1 MLIDWFTVVAQ
12 AINFLILA
20 WLMKRYL
27 YQPIL
32 KALDAREQH
41 IAAELADADAKAT
54 EALAERE
61 EYKRKNEEFDSQ
73 RAGLLSKASNDA
85 AAEHSRLLDE
95 VRKDADTLRGK
106 LQDKLGNEYRNLHDE
121 IARRTQAEVFAIARK
136 TLSELSGAS
145 LEARMAEVFVQRLR
159 ELDGSERSKLAAIA
173 EKDIVTVR
181 SAFELPQP
189 QQTMIDETLKATLG
203 VNNPLRFE
211 IVPGLIGGIE
221 LILHGQKVAWS
232 ISDHLASLEKEL
244 ATLLKAQRH
253 TNIPSPLQGE
263 GEGGGRNRA

>member
-12 AINFLILA
+12 AVNFFILV

-32 KALDAREQH
+32 KALDAREQR
-41 IAAELADADAKAT
+41 IAAELADADAKKA

-61 EYKRKNEEFDSQ
+61 EFRRKNDEFDRQ
-73 RAGLLSKASNDA
+73 RDGLLSKATSDA
-85 AAEHSRLLDE
+85 VAEHGRLLDE
-95 VRKDADTLRGK
+95 VRKEADDMRSK
-106 LQDKLGNEYRNLHDE
+106 LQDKLDNEFSNLHEE
-121 IARRTQAEVFAIARK
+121 IARRTQAAAFAIARK

-145 LEARMAEVFVQRLR
+145 LEARMAEVLVRRLC
-159 ELDGSERSKLAAIA
+159 ELGDSERNKLAVIA
-173 EKDIVTVR
+173 TQGNVTIR

-189 QQTMIDETLKATLG
+189 QRATIEESIKATLG
-203 VNNPLRFE
+203 TGGPIRFE

-221 LILHGQKVAWS
+221 LILEGQKVAWS

-244 ATLLKAQRH
+244 AALLKAQRH
-253 TNIPSPLQGE
+253 E
-263 GEGGGRNRA
+263 G

>member
-12 AINFLILA
+12 AVNFLILV
-20 WLMKRYL
+20 WLMKRFL

-32 KALDAREQH
+32 KVLDAREQR
-41 IAAELADADAKAT
+41 IAAQLADAEAKKS

-61 EYKRKNEEFDSQ
+61 EFRRKNEAFDQQ
-73 RAGLLSKASNDA
+73 RNDLLSKASNDA
-85 AAEHSRLLDE
+85 AAQHSRLLDE
-95 VRKDADTLRGK
+95 VRKDADELRGK
-106 LQDKLGNEYRNLHDE
+106 LQDKLGNEFRNLHDE

-145 LEARMAEVFVQRLR
+145 LEARMVEVFVQRLR
-159 ELDGSERSKLAAIA
+159 ELGDGGRAMLAGVAA
-173 EKDIVTVR
+173 QDTVVVR

-189 QQTMIDETLKATLG
+189 QRAIIEQAIRATLG
-203 VNNPLRFE
+203 TSNPVRFD

-232 ISDHLASLEKEL
+232 ISDHVASLELEL
-244 ATLLKAQRH
+244 AALLKAQRH
-253 TNIPSPLQGE
+253 E
-263 GEGGGRNRA
+263 G